1 MIAFDP
7 TVVAAPAPQEMFTG
21 GMTEGLRTEEIHHRL
36 IRFGPNVRPETCANR
51 WKIAI
56 SKFWAPA
63 PWMLELAII
72 FQVGLG
78 IYGEAAVIG
87 GLPLLN
93 GILGVRQEGR
103 AQASLDALQA
113 RPALTASARRD
124 GTWRIVPAVDLVPG
138 DIAKLSLGPVV
149 AADMRS
155 LEGEMLLD
163 QSTLTGESLPV
174 ETDSGQ
180 RTYAG
185 VLGMP
190 VIEIIPL
197 MLTVILAAIPVGL
210 PATFTPATTLVRF
223 TPFDT
228 TRKMPEAEAEQP
240 VGSLARIA
248 KGACPVIPGL
258 VGPDRALRVAGF
270 VALSNPPR
278 PESKALIDELQAIGV
293 RTVIVAGNSVTT
305 AAVVAHAVGSDGVVR
320 LAASASEAAPPEGTA
335 VFAGV
340 NLAAADLAFCT
351 SVPAVGKYHLGLD
364 IDALRTLSVAPWTS
378 AANRCCTSPMNEK
391 ESGFHA
397 EVHG

>member
-78 IYGEAAVIG
+78 TYGEAAVIG

-138 DIAKLSLGPVV
+138 DRHRKAVPG
-149 AADMRS
+149 AR
-155 LEGEMLLD
+155 GC
-163 QSTLTGESLPV
+163 
-174 ETDSGQ
+174 
-180 RTYAG
+180 RRYA
-185 VLGMP
+185 
-190 VIEIIPL
+190 
-197 MLTVILAAIPVGL
+197 
-210 PATFTPATTLVRF
+210 
-223 TPFDT
+223 
-228 TRKMPEAEAEQP
+228 
-240 VGSLARIA
+240 
-248 KGACPVIPGL
+248 
-258 VGPDRALRVAGF
+258 VAGRRD
-270 VALSNPPR
+270 AAGS
-278 PESKALIDELQAIGV
+278 ID
-293 RTVIVAGNSVTT
+293 
-305 AAVVAHAVGSDGVVR
+305 
-320 LAASASEAAPPEGTA
+320 
-335 VFAGV
+335 
-340 NLAAADLAFCT
+340 ADRR
-351 SVPAVGKYHLGLD
+351 VPAGGD
-364 IDALRTLSVAPWTS
+364 
-378 AANRCCTSPMNEK
+378 
-391 ESGFHA
+391 
-397 EVHG
+397 